1 MEARDLP
8 DTDNMFFNIARDDL
22 TDPYLEV
29 LLGPSSLVKTS
40 VKRNC
45 LDPVWNEKF
54 SVEVCNPCEEVK
66 VKVKDREH
74 IGGETVG
81 YFTVPVSDLLRE
93 ESGVSGWFDLIV
105 SKDGKTQ
112 GQVNIKM
119 KFVPVSQRSDL
130 GEETPEK
137 MLEFALK

>member
-29 LLGPSSLVKTS
+29 LIGPSSLVKTS

-54 SVEVCNPCEEVK
+54 SVEVCNPCSEVK
-66 VKVKDREH
+66 VKVKVRELLLLDTSNNAAATMGDAGPCH
-74 IGGETVG
+74 CQSRLRGAAA
-81 YFTVPVSDLLRE
+81 VPGQQE
-93 ESGVSGWFDLIV
+93 NIV
-105 SKDGKTQ
+105 S
-112 GQVNIKM
+112 
-119 KFVPVSQRSDL
+119 
-130 GEETPEK
+130 
-137 MLEFALK
+137 